1 MPGVSALDTLLIDLH
16 VDPGERGLQLYGAN
30 DVMVNGKTIAA
41 DVPCLIWQVGAVG
54 TVTFENQQMT
64 SPQKVAM
71 LAGCTRRFYP
81 ADHCVVVAR

>member
-1 MPGVSALDTLLIDLH
+1 MPGVSAPDTLLIDLH
-16 VDPGERGLQLYGAN
+16 LDPGERGLQLYGAN
-30 DVMVNGKTIAA
+30 DVMVNGKTMAPN
-41 DVPCLIWQVGAVG
+41 VPCLIWHVGAVG